1 MSSGKEICKSEFLFS
16 RDPDLLYE
24 FIKVCASGA
33 GVPRSVAI
41 KTTAQLIDNSLRDTQ
56 TASKWSPTPQEIVDS
71 NDTIDTNHSNLIS
84 WNNHVSSFMEGL

>member
-41 KTTAQLIDNSLRDTQ
+41 KTTAQLITRSVIHKPQVNGLQHHRRLLIQMIRLTQ
-56 TASKWSPTPQEIVDS
+56 IIPI
-71 NDTIDTNHSNLIS
+71 
-84 WNNHVSSFMEGL
+84 